1 LSIVEERMSRH
12 LCEPFIDK
20 IVTVVMHDGR
30 NVQGTL
36 RGIDQAHN
44 LILEH
49 TVERFFSDDA
59 GVEEVPRGL
68 FVIRG
73 PNVAIVGLVDQEKDK
88 DVDWEKVKGETL
100 KPIVH

>member
-1 LSIVEERMSRH
+1 MFRRVFQGNIVSLLIAWLFCFSISHPCAFPADTLLLS
-12 LCEPFIDK
+12 PK
-20 IVTVVMHDGR
+20 
-30 NVQGTL
+30 NKGTL

-73 PNVAIVGLVDQEKDK
+73 PNV
-88 DVDWEKVKGETL
+88 
-100 KPIVH
+100 

>member
-1 LSIVEERMSRH
+1 LS
-12 LCEPFIDK
+12 PK
-20 IVTVVMHDGR
+20 
-30 NVQGTL
+30 NKGTL

-73 PNVAIVGLVDQEKDK
+73 PNV
-88 DVDWEKVKGETL
+88 
-100 KPIVH
+100 